1 MNKTLEN
8 ALTAS
13 NMKITPQAEQLIKQ
27 HIENFIES
35 ITETSLDLDRHSPSY
50 AVTPK
55 KGKKVTANNVELI
68 TNSYN
73 LSKKVHTNT
82 KQKTLKQIRQN
93 QNILSTTTITGC
105 DVYE

>member
-1 MNKTLEN
+1 MNQTLHD

-73 LSKKVHTNT
+73 LRQRVRTNT